1 MSSPGHQLC
10 STWTWV
16 TTMRQLT
23 SGAIVVTT
31 LLIAGCG
38 RFPMGEA
45 PPPGQ
50 RELQS
55 ALQQVLHQ
63 STRPGYVTRDR
74 EGTRLWKLTRAFYG
88 RRDFTPA
95 WIERGSPRPQ
105 MKALIRAVHAA
116 DREGLDPELYSASLL
131 DRRMEDASKGFLT
144 SKGFNPR
151 EAVAMDVWLTWLY
164 VKFASDLADG
174 VSDLAHAD
182 PSWKIRP
189 ESIDPLGRLEA
200 ALRDNRVAESLFE
213 LTPTHPDYRALQKTL
228 VDYRR
233 QAARGGWPAVPARL
247 NVKAGESSPHVGL
260 LARRLAASGDY
271 TGPVPS
277 GNPAVPY
284 GPALQDAVTRF
295 QRRHGLADDG
305 AAGPALA
312 AALNIPLEARIQQ
325 IALNMERWRWL
336 PRELGDRYI
345 LVNIPEMRLEVWDHG
360 TVPLSMR
367 VVVGKP
373 DTQTPIFNDE
383 MTHIVFAPYWNVP
396 TEIAK
401 NETLPSVLRDPGF
414 LDRTNMAVVDAGG
427 QEVDPASIDLASP
440 ESYRFRQRP
449 GTSNALGLV
458 KFMFPNQFN
467 VYLHDTPADS
477 LFVRAS
483 RSLSHGC
490 VRLEQPAKLA
500 EYVLRDQPEWTPDR
514 ISEAMHAEEERTVK
528 LSRRIPVYLGYWT
541 SRVGSDGT
549 VQFRNDVYRIEE
561 RLRAKLA
568 ERLERLKTSAVA
580 AVAATAPDA
589 TTTEAA
595 R

>member
-1 MSSPGHQLC
+1 MSSAGHRLCWTQLR
-10 STWTWV
+10 V
-16 TTMRQLT
+16 TTMRQAT
-23 SGAIVVTT
+23 SGVTLVLALFT
-31 LLIAGCG
+31 AGCG
-38 RFPMGEA
+38 GFHLGETA
-45 PPPGQ
+45 SPGQ
-50 RELQS
+50 RDLQ
-55 ALQQVLHQ
+55 AAVQHVLQEKN
-63 STRPGYVTRDR
+63 RPSYVTRDR
-74 EGTRLWKLTRAFYG
+74 EGTRLWKLTRTFYG
-88 RRDFTPA
+88 RREFAPA

-131 DRRMEDASKGFLT
+131 DQRMEEASKGFLT
-144 SKGFNPR
+144 SKGFNAR

-189 ESIDPLGRLEA
+189 ESFDPLARLEA

-213 LTPTHPDYRALQKTL
+213 LAPTHQDYRALQKAL
-228 VDYRR
+228 ADYRR
-233 QAARGGWPAVPARL
+233 KATRGDWPAVPSNL
-247 NVKAGESSPHVGL
+247 KLKAGASSPQAVL

-271 TGPVPS
+271 AGSVPA
-277 GNPAVPY
+277 GDQAIPY
-284 GPALQDAVTRF
+284 GPDLQEAVKRF

-312 AALNIPLEARIQQ
+312 AELNVPLEARIRQ

-345 LVNIPEMRLEVWDHG
+345 LVNIPEMRLDVWDRG

-383 MTHIVFAPYWNVP
+383 LTHIVFAPYWNVP
-396 TEIAK
+396 ADIAK
-401 NETLPSVLRDPGF
+401 KETLPAVVRDPGF
-414 LDRTNMAVVDAGG
+414 LDRMNMAVVDAGG
-427 QEVDPASIDLASP
+427 REVDPDSIDLASP

-477 LFVRAS
+477 QFERAS

-490 VRLEQPAKLA
+490 VRLEEPGKLA
-500 EYVLRDQPEWTPDR
+500 QYVLRDQPEWTADR
-514 ISEAMHAEEERTVK
+514 IGQAMHAGQERTVK

-541 SRVGSDGT
+541 SRVGGDGT
-549 VQFRNDVYRIEE
+549 VQFRKDVYRIEE
-561 RLRAKLA
+561 RLSAKLT
-568 ERLERLKTSAVA
+568 ERLGRLKGSAVA
-580 AVAATAPDA
+580 AIGATAPDA
-589 TTTEAA
+589 TSEAK